1 MILSEK
7 RTEKFRF
14 FAQSHGYFG
23 YGENFASCNGLPL
36 ITHDRRRDSRQ
47 KPREVSARRIAQL
60 PDAVI
65 PLRPACR
72 SKSPMER
79 GGFTFVN
86 WHKKTEPRDRGDS
99 RLDFFFSFVFF
110 TAQEIDYRRIKVSSR
125 GESVVRLEAY
135 FRPES
140 YFSFKRI
147 PLIGTTNGSSKFF
160 LSFASIVICF
170 ADIPTNSP
178 PYTVFSM
185 LSFCFV
191 DTAVTFS
198 LIARTN
204 YSNELQEQTKKL
216 YTLY

>member
-1 MILSEK
+1 
-7 RTEKFRF
+7 
-14 FAQSHGYFG
+14 
-23 YGENFASCNGLPL
+23 
-36 ITHDRRRDSRQ
+36 
-47 KPREVSARRIAQL
+47 
-60 PDAVI
+60 
-65 PLRPACR
+65 
-72 SKSPMER
+72 MER

-110 TAQEIDYRRIKVSSR
+110 TAQEIDYRRIKASSR

-170 ADIPTNSP
+170 PDIPTNSP

-198 LIARTN
+198 LIARLFERITRA
-204 YSNELQEQTKKL
+204 NEKALHFVLTRGDLVES
-216 YTLY
+216 